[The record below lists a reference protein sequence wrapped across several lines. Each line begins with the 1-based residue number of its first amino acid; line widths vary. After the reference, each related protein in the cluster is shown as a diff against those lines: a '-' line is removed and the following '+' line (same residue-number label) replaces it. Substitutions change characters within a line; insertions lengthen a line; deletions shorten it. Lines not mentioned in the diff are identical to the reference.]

1 MNGTCCT
8 NRICYTRLG
17 RSENTRPSTIVAQV
31 GDRSIQIQIKGR
43 NVLIFG
49 ADRIR
54 VERRN
59 LTDRPDLP

>member
-1 MNGTCCT
+1 MDGTCCS
-8 NRICYTRLG
+8 NRICYTRLK
-17 RSENTRPSTIVAQV
+17 NTRPSTIVAQV
-31 GDRSIQIQIKGR
+31 GERAIQIQIKGR
-43 NVLIFG
+43 NVLVLG